1 METTVAVTVGHASFT
16 LLETKYRDIADENK
30 GKLTRYIFD
39 NSLKHIGLI
48 IAFSQS

>member
-1 METTVAVTVGHASFT
+1 MSGSLYV
-16 LLETKYRDIADENK
+16 LLVTKYRDIADENK